1 MVDPSEDFAGYMDE
15 MASAQAT
22 LEKDMEML
30 RQHEIWRQTTWG
42 GFAVRTMQSAVR
54 KIEPLVTQFSKVLSD
69 SDSASSAL
77 ALNAIRLLAIA
88 IVAIGILTVAKIVEK
103 FVGSEIYVEEEVII
117 VHEDETE
124 EEASSRKTKT
134 SRGKKE
140 KRQ

>member
-1 MVDPSEDFAGYMDE
+1 MVDPSEDFSGYMDQ

-54 KIEPLVTQFSKVLSD
+54 KIEPLVTQFSEVLSD

>member
-1 MVDPSEDFAGYMDE
+1 MVDPSEDFSGYMDQ

-42 GFAVRTMQSAVR
+42 GYAVRTMQSAVR
-54 KIEPLVTQFSKVLSD
+54 KIEPLVTQFSEILSD

-77 ALNAIRLLAIA
+77 ALNVIRLLAIA

-117 VHEDETE
+117 LHEDETE
-124 EEASSRKTKT
+124 EEASSRKNKT